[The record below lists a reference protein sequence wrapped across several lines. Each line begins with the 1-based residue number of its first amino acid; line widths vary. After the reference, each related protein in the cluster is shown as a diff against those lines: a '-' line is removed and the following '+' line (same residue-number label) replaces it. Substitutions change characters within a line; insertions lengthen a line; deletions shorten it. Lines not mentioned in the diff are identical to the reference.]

1 MAENKTKATDVSV
14 ADFLERKAVGQQLI
28 DSRIL
33 IKLFTAVAG
42 KPARMWGPS
51 IVGFG
56 SYHYV
61 YASGREGDA
70 PLLGF
75 SPRKPAIVLYV
86 APYAGDQ
93 ALKRKLGKYRAGA
106 GCLYVKKLEDID
118 LGVLRELGRAS
129 VKALRKRN
137 PGK

>member
-1 MAENKTKATDVSV
+1 MAENKTRATAASVDDHLEAVPDPRRRADALALRAMMERVSG
-14 ADFLERKAVGQQLI
+14 E
-28 DSRIL
+28 
-33 IKLFTAVAG
+33 
-42 KPARMWGPS
+42 PAAMWGPS

-86 APYAGDQ
+86 APYVGDQ
-93 ALKRKLGKYRAGA
+93 ALKRKLGKHRAGA

-118 LGVLRELGRAS
+118 LGVLRELARAS
-129 VKALRKRN
+129 VEALRKRN